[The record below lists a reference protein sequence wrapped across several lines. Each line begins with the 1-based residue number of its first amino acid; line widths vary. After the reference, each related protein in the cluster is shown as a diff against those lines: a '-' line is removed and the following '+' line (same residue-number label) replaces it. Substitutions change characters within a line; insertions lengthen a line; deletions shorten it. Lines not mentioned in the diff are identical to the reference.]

1 MYWDGSSRSSTF
13 FLKALMLSGLYETMY
28 HNGAFEF
35 PLEMSESQTNEVID
49 QVSLVKT
56 YLKNF
61 CYHV

>member
-1 MYWDGSSRSSTF
+1 
-13 FLKALMLSGLYETMY
+13 MLSGLYETMY

-35 PLEMSESQTNEVID
+35 TLEMSESQTNEVID